1 MENGTVK
8 LAGKAK
14 TKNVVRGRFSPSFV
28 LGLLFIL
35 LALTYYEGMS
45 RKSKKQQRDKYV
57 FEQRKQFSF
66 EDSYDVV
73 VIGGGASGLACALS
87 LVQEAKRL
95 GISRPRIMVLE
106 KGKKLGASILRS
118 GNGRCN
124 FSNAHLDISQFHNAG
139 FVACVSRTLE
149 ECFNL
154 GRYSEEQSETALN
167 SVLQWF
173 ESLGLVWREQPGSGG
188 LLYPYSN
195 KASSVLE
202 VLLSELNKEQID
214 FHTSTRVAVIRSCG
228 EGYEIDVDEVLAA
241 SHQGKGTSAQAV
253 RCCAPRKARI
263 KTARVVLA
271 AGGGFG
277 KDLLQYCA
285 PEIPFIFW
293 EPILGPLRAV
303 FPKGV
308 SAESLD
314 GIRAQARIV
323 VPSRNYSEEGEVL
336 FREYGISGIVVFNAS
351 RFVLPGDEIL
361 LDLVPDSTQSE
372 LEKMLTRRQKKV
384 STSKELFFEGFLL
397 PELAQAIFCAAG
409 VDRAESAGDITKLA
423 QTLKSFSLRVEGIA
437 DERQCQVK
445 RGGVSPEAVSSK
457 TLEVKDMRGLYILGE
472 ALDVDGPCGG
482 YNLHWA
488 WTSGMLSGK
497 ALAHEMADSK

>member
-149 ECFNL
+149 ECFDL

-167 SVLQWF
+167 PVLQWF

-188 LLYPYSN
+188 EHPN
-195 KASSVLE
+195 PSS
-202 VLLSELNKEQID
+202 
-214 FHTSTRVAVIRSCG
+214 
-228 EGYEIDVDEVLAA
+228 
-241 SHQGKGTSAQAV
+241 
-253 RCCAPRKARI
+253 P
-263 KTARVVLA
+263 
-271 AGGGFG
+271 
-277 KDLLQYCA
+277 
-285 PEIPFIFW
+285 
-293 EPILGPLRAV
+293 
-303 FPKGV
+303 
-308 SAESLD
+308 
-314 GIRAQARIV
+314 
-323 VPSRNYSEEGEVL
+323 
-336 FREYGISGIVVFNAS
+336 
-351 RFVLPGDEIL
+351 
-361 LDLVPDSTQSE
+361 
-372 LEKMLTRRQKKV
+372 
-384 STSKELFFEGFLL
+384 
-397 PELAQAIFCAAG
+397 
-409 VDRAESAGDITKLA
+409 
-423 QTLKSFSLRVEGIA
+423 
-437 DERQCQVK
+437 
-445 RGGVSPEAVSSK
+445 
-457 TLEVKDMRGLYILGE
+457 
-472 ALDVDGPCGG
+472 
-482 YNLHWA
+482 
-488 WTSGMLSGK
+488 
-497 ALAHEMADSK
+497 